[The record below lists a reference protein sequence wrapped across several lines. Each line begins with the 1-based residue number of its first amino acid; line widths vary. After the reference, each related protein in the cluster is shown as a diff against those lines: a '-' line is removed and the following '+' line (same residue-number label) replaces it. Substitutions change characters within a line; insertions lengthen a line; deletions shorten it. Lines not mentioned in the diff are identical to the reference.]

1 MKQGEIWNVY
11 FDPVLGSEQGG
22 RHPALI
28 ISGNLANNNLNT
40 IIACP
45 ITSKLKNYHGN
56 LILKPSAGNGLS
68 KTSEVMTIHIRSLS
82 KERFLKKM
90 GSISKSDFHIVKEG
104 LDKIIKY

>member
-22 RHPALI
+22 RRPALI

-40 IIACP
+40 IIVCP
-45 ITSKLKNYHGN
+45 LTSKLKNYHGN
-56 LILKPSAGNGLS
+56 LILKPSVNNGLS
-68 KTSEVMTIHIRSLS
+68 KTSEVMIIHIRSLS

-90 GSISKSDFHIVKEG
+90 GSISKSDFDIVKEG

>member
-1 MKQGEIWNVY
+1 MKQAEIWDVY
-11 FDPVLGSEQGG
+11 FDPILGSEQSG
-22 RHPALI
+22 RRPALI

-45 ITSKLKNYHGN
+45 LTSKLKNYHGN
-56 LILKPSAGNGLS
+56 LILKPSASNGLS

-90 GSISKSDFHIVKEG
+90 GVISMSDFQIVKEG

>member
-1 MKQGEIWNVY
+1 MKQGEIWEVY

-22 RHPALI
+22 RRPALI
-28 ISGNLANNNLNT
+28 ISGNLVNNNLNT

-45 ITSKLKNYHGN
+45 LTSKLKNYHGN
-56 LILKPSAGNGLS
+56 LILQPSADNGLS
-68 KTSEVMTIHIRSLS
+68 KTSEVMIIHIRSIS

-90 GSISKSDFHIVKEG
+90 GAISKPDFDTVKEG

>member
-22 RHPALI
+22 RRPALI

-40 IIACP
+40 IIVCP
-45 ITSKLKNYHGN
+45 LTSKLKNYHGN
-56 LILKPSAGNGLS
+56 LILKPSANNGLS
-68 KTSEVMTIHIRSLS
+68 KTSEVMIIHIRSLS

-90 GSISKSDFHIVKEG
+90 GSISKSDFDIVKEG

>member
-22 RHPALI
+22 RRLALI

-40 IIACP
+40 IIVCP
-45 ITSKLKNYHGN
+45 LTSKLKNYHGN
-56 LILKPSAGNGLS
+56 LILKPSANNGLS
-68 KTSEVMTIHIRSLS
+68 KTSEVMIIHIRSLS

-90 GSISKSDFHIVKEG
+90 GSISKSDFDIVKEG

>member
-1 MKQGEIWNVY
+1 MKQGEIWDVY

-22 RHPALI
+22 RRPALI

-45 ITSKLKNYHGN
+45 LTSKLKKYHGN
-56 LILKPSAGNGLS
+56 LILKPSASNGLS

-82 KERFLKKM
+82 KERFLERM
-90 GSISKSDFHIVKEG
+90 GAISKSDFQSVKDG

>member
-11 FDPVLGSEQGG
+11 FDPVGSEQGG
-22 RHPALI
+22 RRPAII

-40 IIACP
+40 IIVCP
-45 ITSKLKNYHGN
+45 LTSKLKNYHGN
-56 LILKPSAGNGLS
+56 LILKPSANNGLS
-68 KTSEVMTIHIRSLS
+68 KTSEVMIIHIRSLS

-90 GSISKSDFHIVKEG
+90 GSISKSDFDIVKEG